1 MATKKKALE
10 MRRSTAAQ
18 FFMDEEQV
26 EQKSTSDRVV
36 ELINFSALHQSIKDH
51 HKVNNLR
58 QVQELIVYKEPDLL
72 DNFLDE
78 MLAFQNDRSSEVR
91 KFVVGFI
98 EEACK
103 KDPDIFP
110 KVLVNLRMMFR
121 DEAVAVQ
128 KRVIQATTQLYKV
141 ALRWICQAKEVDD
154 LMETSWEYIRSLK
167 NEIVSLLDCD
177 NDGQVIVCY
186 FIRTHTIKFM
196 EMLVI
201 LQTYPDGD
209 SPKKT
214 GNDFALDDVP
224 LTLKLIK
231 PRKLEEE
238 AKRVFDALVVFHG
251 TPHISSINL
260 MTCMQAL
267 VLIAKHRSEFMSRV
281 IQALESL
288 HANLPPTLA
297 KSQVSSVRKHLKLQL
312 LILMKHPVAVDYHGQ
327 ISTLLTDLGAT
338 PQEISKSMP
347 KPDEI
352 KKRTRLIE
360 EGATAA
366 PGSASAP
373 PSVKRIKLEAE
384 EEEEEKEEEETSPI
398 SKSATNTAIDITAED
413 LVPRLTTVN
422 VTDIVLVS
430 MLSLPEAM
438 PAHFQASY
446 TPIAVAGTET
456 QIKHLAR
463 LISTQMTALGL
474 GKGVEEMIAK
484 AKIECLK
491 GREYHRNSLES
502 RPPPYGQSPP
512 SPTSKWQPYA
522 TEAPPRTP
530 SRSNSGRRRRCN
542 PRVLQPDHR
551 PSASL
556 SPSHPSGSQGTRPGA
571 QRGEPSVSP
580 HSRSHRDVATWTS
593 QDRVDPPGGI
603 SLLEA
608 LAAGQERARVGVA
621 LAHLYRPFQGRSV
634 SAQHH
639 GSGSAG
645 VGDPGGGLR
654 AVAAESCLKSCGRR
668 ESILAA
674 TGDGYLGGG
683 GGDARRGTGGN
694 HIDAVG
700 GSSDL
705 GGWHESI
712 KPPAKVGAPPRPV
725 HAIPPF
731 LAHRMGFTP
740 SAEEQ
745 TFIMERETGKVKKTS
760 AADGLHAL
768 SDTGRGRRRSS
779 PEPPESRG
787 MTTTQEQQQKEQEA
801 MQTEDAAQPKQTI
814 KTLLG
819 GTTADAK
826 KKDAKNTILVPTGFE
841 PKSRRLRQLNLSDI
855 TRPLSD
861 EEMTQMLVSTVR
873 RILDAG
879 QALNASISPG
889 FLQSGTG
896 NPLER
901 SSSNDSYVH
910 CLTNLL
916 VDILQKCESRDRD
929 TLFSRFFLEIPSI
942 TSEALIILKQY
953 CQNESTVANGLS
965 ILRSLVDYRPPGQI
979 DYLQKLL
986 ELTVSQNQ
994 EVRLQAAKHA
1004 KQLHERGN
1012 FRPIIEDF
1020 ALMYLRYL
1028 LELSPPQ
1035 HLFHGCPVW
1044 TEDNTK
1050 ICMQLYINL
1059 LPVNHKLIHD
1069 LAVVYV
1075 GAIAEIKR
1083 TILRGLEGPV
1093 KGMGMS
1099 SPELLLLVENCPKGA
1114 ETLVTRII
1122 HILTD
1127 KTPPSSELVARVRD
1141 LYHKRVSDVRFLIPV
1156 LNGLSKKE
1164 VIAALPKLIKLNPIV
1179 VKEVFNRLL
1188 GSHVESTA
1196 NFTSPVSPAELLVA
1210 LHNIDPSKCDVKTVI
1225 KATSLCFAE
1234 KHIYTQEVL
1243 AVVMQQLMEQSPLP
1257 TLLMRTVIQSLSLYP
1272 RLLGFVMNILQRL
1285 IIKQVWKQKKVWE
1298 GFIKCC
1304 QRTKP
1309 QSLQVLLQLPAEQL
1323 RNVFQV
1329 SPDLQQPLVQH
1340 VSGFTD
1346 HQRAHIPE
1354 SILEVLNLSRPR
1366 ADCDR
1371 DSSRESRDSREA
1383 RDSRDYGGSRSE
1395 RDSWRPSSNTK
1406 IRLSTSEDGSTASQ
1420 ELDV

>member
-1 MATKKKALE
+1 

-103 KDPDIFP
+103 QDPDIFP

-141 ALRWICQAKEVDD
+141 ALRWICQAKKVDD

-167 NEIVSLLDCD
+167 NDIVSLLDCD
-177 NDGQVIVCY
+177 NDG
-186 FIRTHTIKFM
+186 IRTHTIKFM

-224 LTLKLIK
+224 LMLKFIK

-312 LILMKHPVAVDYHGQ
+312 LILMKHPAAVDYHGQ

-352 KKRTRLIE
+352 KKRARLIE
-360 EGATAA
+360 EGTTAA
-366 PGSASAP
+366 PGGASAP

-384 EEEEEKEEEETSPI
+384 EEEEEKEEEDTSSI
-398 SKSATNTAIDITAED
+398 SKAATNTAIDITAED

-422 VTDIVLVS
+422 VTDVVLVS
-430 MLSLPEAM
+430 MLSLPEVM

-484 AKIECLK
+484 AK
-491 GREYHRNSLES
+491 
-502 RPPPYGQSPP
+502 
-512 SPTSKWQPYA
+512 
-522 TEAPPRTP
+522 
-530 SRSNSGRRRRCN
+530 
-542 PRVLQPDHR
+542 
-551 PSASL
+551 
-556 SPSHPSGSQGTRPGA
+556 
-571 QRGEPSVSP
+571 
-580 HSRSHRDVATWTS
+580 
-593 QDRVDPPGGI
+593 
-603 SLLEA
+603 
-608 LAAGQERARVGVA
+608 
-621 LAHLYRPFQGRSV
+621 
-634 SAQHH
+634 
-639 GSGSAG
+639 
-645 VGDPGGGLR
+645 
-654 AVAAESCLKSCGRR
+654 
-668 ESILAA
+668 
-674 TGDGYLGGG
+674 
-683 GGDARRGTGGN
+683 
-694 HIDAVG
+694 
-700 GSSDL
+700 
-705 GGWHESI
+705 
-712 KPPAKVGAPPRPV
+712 
-725 HAIPPF
+725 
-731 LAHRMGFTP
+731 
-740 SAEEQ
+740 
-745 TFIMERETGKVKKTS
+745 
-760 AADGLHAL
+760 
-768 SDTGRGRRRSS
+768 
-779 PEPPESRG
+779 
-787 MTTTQEQQQKEQEA
+787 EQQQQDEEA
-801 MQTEDAAQPKQTI
+801 MQTDEAAQPKQTI
-814 KTLLG
+814 QTLLG

-826 KKDAKNTILVPTGFE
+826 KKEAKSTVLVPTGFE

-855 TRPLSD
+855 TRPLTD

-879 QALNASISPG
+879 RESRAHNTSISPVQVKILAGLATQFGGEISAMLKGYILEDLRSHVDIALAWLYEEYAQLQG

-896 NPLER
+896 MEKST
-901 SSSNDSYVH
+901 SSDSYVH

-929 TLFSRFFLEIPSI
+929 ALFSRFFLEIPSI

-979 DYLQKLL
+979 EYLQKLL

-1028 LELSPPQ
+1028 LEPSPPQ
-1035 HLFHGCPVW
+1035 HLFHGCHVW

-1272 RLLGFVMNILQRL
+1272 RLLGFIMNILQRL
-1285 IIKQVWKQKKVWE
+1285 ITKQVWKQKKVWE

-1340 VSGFTD
+1340 VSAFTD

-1354 SILEVLNLSRPR
+1354 SILEVLNLGRPK
-1366 ADCDR
+1366 ADSDR

-1383 RDSRDYGGSRSE
+1383 RDSRDYSGSRSE

-1406 IRLSTSEDGSTASQ
+1406 IRLSTSEDSSGAPQ
-1420 ELDV
+1420 ELDA

>member
-177 NDGQVIVCY
+177 NDG
-186 FIRTHTIKFM
+186 IRTHTIKFM

-484 AKIECLK
+484 AK
-491 GREYHRNSLES
+491 
-502 RPPPYGQSPP
+502 
-512 SPTSKWQPYA
+512 
-522 TEAPPRTP
+522 
-530 SRSNSGRRRRCN
+530 
-542 PRVLQPDHR
+542 
-551 PSASL
+551 
-556 SPSHPSGSQGTRPGA
+556 
-571 QRGEPSVSP
+571 
-580 HSRSHRDVATWTS
+580 
-593 QDRVDPPGGI
+593 
-603 SLLEA
+603 
-608 LAAGQERARVGVA
+608 
-621 LAHLYRPFQGRSV
+621 
-634 SAQHH
+634 
-639 GSGSAG
+639 
-645 VGDPGGGLR
+645 
-654 AVAAESCLKSCGRR
+654 
-668 ESILAA
+668 
-674 TGDGYLGGG
+674 
-683 GGDARRGTGGN
+683 
-694 HIDAVG
+694 
-700 GSSDL
+700 
-705 GGWHESI
+705 
-712 KPPAKVGAPPRPV
+712 
-725 HAIPPF
+725 
-731 LAHRMGFTP
+731 
-740 SAEEQ
+740 
-745 TFIMERETGKVKKTS
+745 
-760 AADGLHAL
+760 
-768 SDTGRGRRRSS
+768 
-779 PEPPESRG
+779 
-787 MTTTQEQQQKEQEA
+787 EQQQKEQEA

-879 QALNASISPG
+879 RESKALNASISPVQVKILAGLATQFGGEISAMLKDYILEDLRSHVDIALAWLYEEYAQLQG

-1366 ADCDR
+1366 ADCDKSKSADKDIALKMKR

>member
-1 MATKKKALE
+1 

-36 ELINFSALHQSIKDH
+36 ELINFSSLHHSIKDH

-103 KDPDIFP
+103 QDPDIFP

-141 ALRWICQAKEVDD
+141 ALRWICQAKKVDD

-167 NEIVSLLDCD
+167 NDIVSLLDCD
-177 NDGQVIVCY
+177 NDG
-186 FIRTHTIKFM
+186 IRTHTIKFM

-224 LTLKLIK
+224 LMLKFIK

-238 AKRVFDALVVFHG
+238 AKQVFDALVVFHG

-312 LILMKHPVAVDYHGQ
+312 LILMKHPAAVDYHGQ

-352 KKRTRLIE
+352 KKRARLIE
-360 EGATAA
+360 EGTTAA
-366 PGSASAP
+366 PGGASAP

-384 EEEEEKEEEETSPI
+384 EEEEEKEEEDTSPI
-398 SKSATNTAIDITAED
+398 SKAATNTAIDITAED

-422 VTDIVLVS
+422 VTDVVLVS
-430 MLSLPEAM
+430 MLSLPEVM

-484 AKIECLK
+484 AK
-491 GREYHRNSLES
+491 
-502 RPPPYGQSPP
+502 
-512 SPTSKWQPYA
+512 
-522 TEAPPRTP
+522 
-530 SRSNSGRRRRCN
+530 
-542 PRVLQPDHR
+542 
-551 PSASL
+551 
-556 SPSHPSGSQGTRPGA
+556 
-571 QRGEPSVSP
+571 
-580 HSRSHRDVATWTS
+580 
-593 QDRVDPPGGI
+593 
-603 SLLEA
+603 
-608 LAAGQERARVGVA
+608 
-621 LAHLYRPFQGRSV
+621 
-634 SAQHH
+634 
-639 GSGSAG
+639 
-645 VGDPGGGLR
+645 
-654 AVAAESCLKSCGRR
+654 
-668 ESILAA
+668 
-674 TGDGYLGGG
+674 
-683 GGDARRGTGGN
+683 
-694 HIDAVG
+694 
-700 GSSDL
+700 
-705 GGWHESI
+705 
-712 KPPAKVGAPPRPV
+712 
-725 HAIPPF
+725 
-731 LAHRMGFTP
+731 
-740 SAEEQ
+740 
-745 TFIMERETGKVKKTS
+745 
-760 AADGLHAL
+760 
-768 SDTGRGRRRSS
+768 
-779 PEPPESRG
+779 
-787 MTTTQEQQQKEQEA
+787 EQQQQDEEA
-801 MQTEDAAQPKQTI
+801 MQTDEAAMPKQTI
-814 KTLLG
+814 QTLLG

-826 KKDAKNTILVPTGFE
+826 KKEAKNTILVPTGFE

-879 QALNASISPG
+879 RESRAHNTSISPVQVKILAGLATQFGGEISAMLKGYILEDLRSHVDIALAWLYEEYAQLQG

-896 NPLER
+896 MEKST
-901 SSSNDSYVH
+901 SSDSYVH

-929 TLFSRFFLEIPSI
+929 ALFSRFFLEIPSI

-979 DYLQKLL
+979 EYLQKLL

-1028 LELSPPQ
+1028 LEPSPPQ
-1035 HLFHGCPVW
+1035 HLFHGCHVW

-1272 RLLGFVMNILQRL
+1272 RLLGFIMNILQRL
-1285 IIKQVWKQKKVWE
+1285 ITKQVWKQKKVWE

-1340 VSGFTD
+1340 VSAFTD

-1354 SILEVLNLSRPR
+1354 SILEVLNLGRPK
-1366 ADCDR
+1366 ADSDR
-1371 DSSRESRDSREA
+1371 DSTRESRDSREA
-1383 RDSRDYGGSRSE
+1383 RDSRDYSGSRSE

-1406 IRLSTSEDGSTASQ
+1406 IRLSTSEDSSGAPQ
-1420 ELDV
+1420 ELDA

>member
-1 MATKKKALE
+1 MATKKKTLE

-26 EQKSTSDRVV
+26 EQKSTTDRIV
-36 ELINFSALHQSIKDH
+36 ELINQAALIQTMKDNQ
-51 HKVNNLR
+51 KVNNLR
-58 QVQELIVYKEPDLL
+58 QVQELIVFKEPDLL

-78 MLAFQNDRSSEVR
+78 MLAFQNDRSMEVR

-103 KDPDIFP
+103 KDPDVFP
-110 KVLVNLRMMFR
+110 KVLANLRMMFR
-121 DEAVAVQ
+121 DDSVAVQ

-141 ALRWICQAKEVDD
+141 ALRWVCQAKKVDD
-154 LMETSWEYIRSLK
+154 LMETSWEYICSLK
-167 NEIVSLLDCD
+167 NDIVALLDCD
-177 NDGQVIVCY
+177 NDG
-186 FIRTHTIKFM
+186 IRTHTIKFM

-209 SPKKT
+209 SPKKSA
-214 GNDFALDDVP
+214 GDFALDDVP
-224 LTLKLIK
+224 LLHKVIK

-238 AKRVFDALVVFHG
+238 AKQVFDALVVFHG

-260 MTCMQAL
+260 MTCMQTL
-267 VLIAKHRSEFMSRV
+267 VFIAKHRSEFMSKV

-312 LILMKHPVAVDYHGQ
+312 LTLMKHPAAADFHGQ

-347 KPDEI
+347 KPDEM
-352 KKRTRLIE
+352 KKRARLIE
-360 EGATAA
+360 EHAVGSPGGAT
-366 PGSASAP
+366 GGGP

-384 EEEEEKEEEETSPI
+384 EEEEEKEEEEEAI
-398 SKSATNTAIDITAED
+398 SKAATNTAIDITAED
-413 LVPRLTTVN
+413 LVPRLTTIN

-463 LISTQMTALGL
+463 LISTQMTAAGL
-474 GKGVEEMIAK
+474 GKGVEEMMAK
-484 AKIECLK
+484 AK
-491 GREYHRNSLES
+491 
-502 RPPPYGQSPP
+502 
-512 SPTSKWQPYA
+512 
-522 TEAPPRTP
+522 
-530 SRSNSGRRRRCN
+530 
-542 PRVLQPDHR
+542 
-551 PSASL
+551 
-556 SPSHPSGSQGTRPGA
+556 
-571 QRGEPSVSP
+571 
-580 HSRSHRDVATWTS
+580 
-593 QDRVDPPGGI
+593 
-603 SLLEA
+603 
-608 LAAGQERARVGVA
+608 
-621 LAHLYRPFQGRSV
+621 
-634 SAQHH
+634 
-639 GSGSAG
+639 
-645 VGDPGGGLR
+645 
-654 AVAAESCLKSCGRR
+654 
-668 ESILAA
+668 
-674 TGDGYLGGG
+674 
-683 GGDARRGTGGN
+683 
-694 HIDAVG
+694 
-700 GSSDL
+700 
-705 GGWHESI
+705 
-712 KPPAKVGAPPRPV
+712 
-725 HAIPPF
+725 
-731 LAHRMGFTP
+731 
-740 SAEEQ
+740 
-745 TFIMERETGKVKKTS
+745 
-760 AADGLHAL
+760 
-768 SDTGRGRRRSS
+768 
-779 PEPPESRG
+779 
-787 MTTTQEQQQKEQEA
+787 EQQLQEEES
-801 MQTEDAAQPKQTI
+801 MQIEEEAQPKQTI
-814 KTLLG
+814 QTLLG
-819 GTTADAK
+819 GTTAEAK
-826 KKDAKNTILVPTGFE
+826 KKDAKSTVLFPTGFE
-841 PKSRRLRQLNLSDI
+841 GKSRRVRQLNLADL
-855 TRPLSD
+855 TRPLS
-861 EEMTQMLVSTVR
+861 EEDTTQMLVSTVR
-873 RILDAG
+873 RILTAG
-879 QALNASISPG
+879 RESKSLSSSISPVQVKILAGLATQFGGEISSMLKDYILEDLRAHADVALAWLYEEYAQLQG
-889 FLQSGTG
+889 FLQGGGGQGDKST
-896 NPLER
+896 
-901 SSSNDSYVH
+901 SSDSYVL
-910 CLTNLL
+910 CLNGLL
-916 VDILQKCESRDRD
+916 MDILHKCEPRDRD
-929 TLFSRFFLEIPSI
+929 ALFNRFFLEIPSI
-942 TSEALIILKQY
+942 TSDALIILKQY
-953 CQNESTVANGLS
+953 CQNEATVGNGLS
-965 ILRSLVDYRPPGQI
+965 ILRSLVDYRPPGQLE
-979 DYLQKLL
+979 YLQKLL
-986 ELTVSQNQ
+986 ELTVAQNQ
-994 EVRLQAAKHA
+994 EVRLQSARHA

-1028 LELSPPQ
+1028 LEPSPPQ
-1035 HLFHGCPVW
+1035 HLFHNCPVW
-1044 TEDNTK
+1044 TEDYTK

-1127 KTPPSSELVARVRD
+1127 KTPPSAELVARVRD

-1234 KHIYTQEVL
+1234 RHVYTQEVL

-1298 GFIKCC
+1298 GFVKCC
-1304 QRTKP
+1304 QRTRP

-1323 RNVFQV
+1323 HNVFQLC
-1329 SPDLQQPLVQH
+1329 PELQQPLVQH
-1340 VSGFTD
+1340 VAAFTD

-1354 SILEVLNLSRPR
+1354 ATLELLNLGRPKPD
-1366 ADCDR
+1366 ADKSKSAEKDGIPLKIKR
-1371 DSSRESRDSREA
+1371 DSSRDSRDSRE
-1383 RDSRDYGGSRSE
+1383 SREYGGSRSE
-1395 RDSWRPSSNTK
+1395 RDAWRPSSSK
-1406 IRLSTSEDGSTASQ
+1406 IKLVAAEERSTSQ
-1420 ELDV
+1420 ERDS

>member
-1 MATKKKALE
+1 MATKKKPLE

-26 EQKSTSDRVV
+26 EQKSTTDRVV
-36 ELINFSALHQSIKDH
+36 ELINHSALHQSIKDH
-51 HKVNNLR
+51 QKVNNLR
-58 QVQELIVYKEPDLL
+58 QVQELIVFKEPDLL

-103 KDPDIFP
+103 RDPDIFP
-110 KVLVNLRMMFR
+110 KVLANLRMMFR

-141 ALRWICQAKEVDD
+141 ALRWICQAKKVDD

-167 NEIVSLLDCD
+167 NDIVALLDCE
-177 NDGQVIVCY
+177 NDG
-186 FIRTHTIKFM
+186 IRTHTIKFM

-214 GNDFALDDVP
+214 ANDFALDDVP
-224 LTLKLIK
+224 LTLKFIK

-238 AKRVFDALVVFHG
+238 AKHVFDALVVFHG

-312 LILMKHPVAVDYHGQ
+312 LILMKHPAAVDYHTQ

-347 KPDEI
+347 KPEEI
-352 KKRTRLIE
+352 KKRARLIE
-360 EGATAA
+360 EGTVAA
-366 PGSASAP
+366 AGNSVAP

-384 EEEEEKEEEETSPI
+384 EEEEEKEEEDSTLPI
-398 SKSATNTAIDITAED
+398 SKAATNTAIDITAED

-446 TPIAVAGTET
+446 TPIAVAGTGT

-463 LISTQMTALGL
+463 LISTQMTAAGL
-474 GKGVEEMIAK
+474 GKGVEEMMVK
-484 AKIECLK
+484 AK
-491 GREYHRNSLES
+491 
-502 RPPPYGQSPP
+502 
-512 SPTSKWQPYA
+512 
-522 TEAPPRTP
+522 
-530 SRSNSGRRRRCN
+530 
-542 PRVLQPDHR
+542 
-551 PSASL
+551 
-556 SPSHPSGSQGTRPGA
+556 
-571 QRGEPSVSP
+571 
-580 HSRSHRDVATWTS
+580 
-593 QDRVDPPGGI
+593 
-603 SLLEA
+603 
-608 LAAGQERARVGVA
+608 
-621 LAHLYRPFQGRSV
+621 
-634 SAQHH
+634 
-639 GSGSAG
+639 
-645 VGDPGGGLR
+645 
-654 AVAAESCLKSCGRR
+654 
-668 ESILAA
+668 
-674 TGDGYLGGG
+674 
-683 GGDARRGTGGN
+683 
-694 HIDAVG
+694 
-700 GSSDL
+700 
-705 GGWHESI
+705 
-712 KPPAKVGAPPRPV
+712 
-725 HAIPPF
+725 
-731 LAHRMGFTP
+731 
-740 SAEEQ
+740 
-745 TFIMERETGKVKKTS
+745 
-760 AADGLHAL
+760 
-768 SDTGRGRRRSS
+768 
-779 PEPPESRG
+779 
-787 MTTTQEQQQKEQEA
+787 EQQQQDEQT
-801 MQTEDAAQPKQTI
+801 MQIEEAAQPKQTI
-814 KTLLG
+814 QTLLG

-826 KKDAKNTILVPTGFE
+826 KKEAKNTVLFPTGFE
-841 PKSRRLRQLNLSDI
+841 TKSRRPRQMNLLDI
-855 TRPLSD
+855 TRPLA
-861 EEMTQMLVSTVR
+861 EEETTQMLVSTVR
-873 RILDAG
+873 RILLVGRESKAH
-879 QALNASISPG
+879 NTSISPVQVKILAGLATQFGGEISAMLKEYILEDLRSHVDIALAWLYEEYAQLQG
-889 FLQSGTG
+889 FLQGGAVGPIEKSA
-896 NPLER
+896 
-901 SSSNDSYVH
+901 SSDSYVH
-910 CLTNLL
+910 CLNGLL
-916 VDILQKCESRDRD
+916 MDILHKCEPRDRD
-929 TLFSRFFLEIPSI
+929 GLFSRFFLEIPSI
-942 TSEALIILKQY
+942 TSDALIILKQY
-953 CQNESTVANGLS
+953 CQNELTVTNGLS
-965 ILRSLVDYRPPGQI
+965 ILRSLVDYRPPGQLE
-979 DYLQKLL
+979 YLQKLL
-986 ELTVSQNQ
+986 ELTVSPIQ
-994 EVRLQAAKHA
+994 EVRLQSAKHA

-1028 LELSPPQ
+1028 LEPAPPQ
-1035 HLFHGCPVW
+1035 HLFHNSPVW
-1044 TEDNTK
+1044 MEDQTK

-1188 GSHVESTA
+1188 GSHVESAA

-1234 KHIYTQEVL
+1234 KHVYTQEVL

-1272 RLLGFVMNILQRL
+1272 KLMGFVMNILQRL

-1323 RNVFQV
+1323 HNVFQV

-1340 VSGFTD
+1340 VSAFTD

-1354 SILEVLNLSRPR
+1354 SILEVLNLSRPK
-1366 ADCDR
+1366 ADDKSKSSEKDIALKMKR
-1371 DSSRESRDSREA
+1371 DSSRESRDSR
-1383 RDSRDYGGSRSE
+1383 DSSRDYSSGRSE
-1395 RDSWRPSSNTK
+1395 RDGWRSSSSSNTK
-1406 IRLSTSEDGSTASQ
+1406 IRLSTTEDSMGSQGHDA
-1420 ELDV
+1420 

>member
-177 NDGQVIVCY
+177 NDG
-186 FIRTHTIKFM
+186 IRTHTIKFM

-352 KKRTRLIE
+352 KKRARLIE

-484 AKIECLK
+484 AK
-491 GREYHRNSLES
+491 
-502 RPPPYGQSPP
+502 
-512 SPTSKWQPYA
+512 
-522 TEAPPRTP
+522 
-530 SRSNSGRRRRCN
+530 
-542 PRVLQPDHR
+542 
-551 PSASL
+551 
-556 SPSHPSGSQGTRPGA
+556 
-571 QRGEPSVSP
+571 
-580 HSRSHRDVATWTS
+580 
-593 QDRVDPPGGI
+593 
-603 SLLEA
+603 
-608 LAAGQERARVGVA
+608 
-621 LAHLYRPFQGRSV
+621 
-634 SAQHH
+634 
-639 GSGSAG
+639 
-645 VGDPGGGLR
+645 
-654 AVAAESCLKSCGRR
+654 
-668 ESILAA
+668 
-674 TGDGYLGGG
+674 
-683 GGDARRGTGGN
+683 
-694 HIDAVG
+694 
-700 GSSDL
+700 
-705 GGWHESI
+705 
-712 KPPAKVGAPPRPV
+712 
-725 HAIPPF
+725 
-731 LAHRMGFTP
+731 
-740 SAEEQ
+740 
-745 TFIMERETGKVKKTS
+745 
-760 AADGLHAL
+760 
-768 SDTGRGRRRSS
+768 
-779 PEPPESRG
+779 
-787 MTTTQEQQQKEQEA
+787 EQQQKEQEA

-879 QALNASISPG
+879 RESKALNASISPVQVKILAGLATQFGGEISAMLKDYILEDLRSHVDIALAWLYEEYAQLQG

-1366 ADCDR
+1366 ADCDKSKSADKDIALKMKR

>member
-1 MATKKKALE
+1 M
-10 MRRSTAAQ
+10 
-18 FFMDEEQV
+18 
-26 EQKSTSDRVV
+26 
-36 ELINFSALHQSIKDH
+36 H
-51 HKVNNLR
+51 
-58 QVQELIVYKEPDLL
+58 
-72 DNFLDE
+72 
-78 MLAFQNDRSSEVR
+78 
-91 KFVVGFI
+91 FI
-98 EEACK
+98 
-103 KDPDIFP
+103 
-110 KVLVNLRMMFR
+110 
-121 DEAVAVQ
+121 
-128 KRVIQATTQLYKV
+128 LY
-141 ALRWICQAKEVDD
+141 
-154 LMETSWEYIRSLK
+154 
-167 NEIVSLLDCD
+167 
-177 NDGQVIVCY
+177 
-186 FIRTHTIKFM
+186 F
-196 EMLVI
+196 
-201 LQTYPDGD
+201 
-209 SPKKT
+209 
-214 GNDFALDDVP
+214 
-224 LTLKLIK
+224 
-231 PRKLEEE
+231 
-238 AKRVFDALVVFHG
+238 
-251 TPHISSINL
+251 SINL

-312 LILMKHPVAVDYHGQ
+312 LILMKHPAAVDYHGQ

-352 KKRTRLIE
+352 KKRARLIE
-360 EGATAA
+360 EGVTAA

-373 PSVKRIKLEAE
+373 PSVKRIKLE
-384 EEEEEKEEEETSPI
+384 
-398 SKSATNTAIDITAED
+398 SATNTAIDITAED

-422 VTDIVLVS
+422 VTDVVLVS
-430 MLSLPEAM
+430 MLSLPEVM

-484 AKIECLK
+484 AKVRILAKLCLPAK
-491 GREYHRNSLES
+491 KRNTEQRIPFSDKRSSSAKANYSDSS
-502 RPPPYGQSPP
+502 R
-512 SPTSKWQPYA
+512 W
-522 TEAPPRTP
+522 
-530 SRSNSGRRRRCN
+530 NHSGR
-542 PRVLQPDHR
+542 QKK
-551 PSASL
+551 
-556 SPSHPSGSQGTRPGA
+556 
-571 QRGEPSVSP
+571 
-580 HSRSHRDVATWTS
+580 
-593 QDRVDPPGGI
+593 
-603 SLLEA
+603 EA
-608 LAAGQERARVGVA
+608 
-621 LAHLYRPFQGRSV
+621 
-634 SAQHH
+634 
-639 GSGSAG
+639 
-645 VGDPGGGLR
+645 
-654 AVAAESCLKSCGRR
+654 KS
-668 ESILAA
+668 
-674 TGDGYLGGG
+674 
-683 GGDARRGTGGN
+683 
-694 HIDAVG
+694 
-700 GSSDL
+700 
-705 GGWHESI
+705 
-712 KPPAKVGAPPRPV
+712 
-725 HAIPPF
+725 
-731 LAHRMGFTP
+731 
-740 SAEEQ
+740 
-745 TFIMERETGKVKKTS
+745 
-760 AADGLHAL
+760 
-768 SDTGRGRRRSS
+768 
-779 PEPPESRG
+779 
-787 MTTTQEQQQKEQEA
+787 
-801 MQTEDAAQPKQTI
+801 
-814 KTLLG
+814 
-819 GTTADAK
+819 
-826 KKDAKNTILVPTGFE
+826 TILVPTGFE

-861 EEMTQMLVSTVR
+861 EEMTQMLVCTVR

-879 QALNASISPG
+879 RESRALNTSISPVQVKILAGLATQFGGEISAMLKGYILEDLRSHVDIALAWLYEEYAQLQG
-889 FLQSGTG
+889 FLQGGAG
-896 NPLER
+896 NPMEKST
-901 SSSNDSYVH
+901 SSDSYVH

-929 TLFSRFFLEIPSI
+929 ALFSRFFLEIPSI

-979 DYLQKLL
+979 
-986 ELTVSQNQ
+986 E
-994 EVRLQAAKHA
+994 
-1004 KQLHERGN
+1004 
-1012 FRPIIEDF
+1012 PIIEDF

-1028 LELSPPQ
+1028 LEPSPPQ
-1035 HLFHGCPVW
+1035 HLFHGCHVW

-1069 LAVVYV
+1069 LADPSK
-1075 GAIAEIKR
+1075 AWAC
-1083 TILRGLEGPV
+1083 PP
-1093 KGMGMS
+1093 
-1099 SPELLLLVENCPKGA
+1099 PELLLLVENCPKGA

-1156 LNGLSKKE
+1156 LNGLSKHC
-1164 VIAALPKLIKLNPIV
+1164 PKLIKLNPIV

-1272 RLLGFVMNILQRL
+1272 RLLGFIMNILQRL

-1340 VSGFTD
+1340 VSAFTD

-1354 SILEVLNLSRPR
+1354 SILEVLNLSRPK
-1366 ADCDR
+1366 ADSDIALKMKR

-1383 RDSRDYGGSRSE
+1383 RDSRDYSGSRSE

-1406 IRLSTSEDGSTASQ
+1406 IRLSTSEDGSAASQ
-1420 ELDV
+1420 ELDA

>member
-36 ELINFSALHQSIKDH
+36 ELINFSSLHHSIKDH

-103 KDPDIFP
+103 QDPDIFP

-141 ALRWICQAKEVDD
+141 ALRWICQAKKVDD

-167 NEIVSLLDCD
+167 NDIVSLLDCD
-177 NDGQVIVCY
+177 NDG
-186 FIRTHTIKFM
+186 IRTHTIKFM

-224 LTLKLIK
+224 LMLKFIK

-238 AKRVFDALVVFHG
+238 AKQVFDALVVFHG

-312 LILMKHPVAVDYHGQ
+312 LILMKHPAAVDYHGQ

-352 KKRTRLIE
+352 KKRARLIE
-360 EGATAA
+360 EGTTAA
-366 PGSASAP
+366 PGGASAP

-384 EEEEEKEEEETSPI
+384 EEEEEKEEEDTSPI
-398 SKSATNTAIDITAED
+398 SKAATNTAIDITAED

-422 VTDIVLVS
+422 VTDVVLVS
-430 MLSLPEAM
+430 MLSLPEVM

-484 AKIECLK
+484 AK
-491 GREYHRNSLES
+491 
-502 RPPPYGQSPP
+502 
-512 SPTSKWQPYA
+512 
-522 TEAPPRTP
+522 
-530 SRSNSGRRRRCN
+530 
-542 PRVLQPDHR
+542 
-551 PSASL
+551 
-556 SPSHPSGSQGTRPGA
+556 
-571 QRGEPSVSP
+571 
-580 HSRSHRDVATWTS
+580 
-593 QDRVDPPGGI
+593 
-603 SLLEA
+603 
-608 LAAGQERARVGVA
+608 
-621 LAHLYRPFQGRSV
+621 
-634 SAQHH
+634 
-639 GSGSAG
+639 
-645 VGDPGGGLR
+645 
-654 AVAAESCLKSCGRR
+654 
-668 ESILAA
+668 
-674 TGDGYLGGG
+674 
-683 GGDARRGTGGN
+683 
-694 HIDAVG
+694 
-700 GSSDL
+700 
-705 GGWHESI
+705 
-712 KPPAKVGAPPRPV
+712 
-725 HAIPPF
+725 
-731 LAHRMGFTP
+731 
-740 SAEEQ
+740 
-745 TFIMERETGKVKKTS
+745 
-760 AADGLHAL
+760 
-768 SDTGRGRRRSS
+768 
-779 PEPPESRG
+779 
-787 MTTTQEQQQKEQEA
+787 EQQQQDEEA
-801 MQTEDAAQPKQTI
+801 MQTDEAAMPKQTI
-814 KTLLG
+814 QTLLG

-826 KKDAKNTILVPTGFE
+826 KKEAKNTILVPTGFE

-879 QALNASISPG
+879 RESRAHNTSISPVQVKILAGLATQFGGEISAMLKGYILEDLRSHVDIALAWLYEEYAQLQG

-896 NPLER
+896 MEKST
-901 SSSNDSYVH
+901 SSDSYVH

-929 TLFSRFFLEIPSI
+929 ALFSRFFLEIPSI

-979 DYLQKLL
+979 EYLQKLL

-1028 LELSPPQ
+1028 LEPSPPQ
-1035 HLFHGCPVW
+1035 HLFHGCHVW

-1272 RLLGFVMNILQRL
+1272 RLLGFIMNILQRL
-1285 IIKQVWKQKKVWE
+1285 ITKQVWKQKKVWE

-1340 VSGFTD
+1340 VSAFTD

-1354 SILEVLNLSRPR
+1354 SILEVLNLGRPK
-1366 ADCDR
+1366 ADSDK

-1383 RDSRDYGGSRSE
+1383 RDSRDYSGSRSE

-1406 IRLSTSEDGSTASQ
+1406 IRLSTSEDSSGALQ
-1420 ELDV
+1420 ELDA

>member
-36 ELINFSALHQSIKDH
+36 ELINFSSLHHSIKDH

-103 KDPDIFP
+103 QDPDIFP

-141 ALRWICQAKEVDD
+141 ALRWICQAKKVDD

-167 NEIVSLLDCD
+167 NDIVSLLDCD
-177 NDGQVIVCY
+177 NDG
-186 FIRTHTIKFM
+186 IRTHTIKFM

-224 LTLKLIK
+224 LMLKFIK

-238 AKRVFDALVVFHG
+238 AKQVFDALVVFHG

-312 LILMKHPVAVDYHGQ
+312 LILMKHPAAVDYHGQ

-352 KKRTRLIE
+352 KKRARLIE
-360 EGATAA
+360 EGTTAA
-366 PGSASAP
+366 PGGASAP

-384 EEEEEKEEEETSPI
+384 EEEEEKEEEDTSPI
-398 SKSATNTAIDITAED
+398 SKAATNTAIDITAED

-422 VTDIVLVS
+422 VTDVVLVS
-430 MLSLPEAM
+430 MLSLPEVM

-484 AKIECLK
+484 AK
-491 GREYHRNSLES
+491 
-502 RPPPYGQSPP
+502 
-512 SPTSKWQPYA
+512 
-522 TEAPPRTP
+522 
-530 SRSNSGRRRRCN
+530 
-542 PRVLQPDHR
+542 
-551 PSASL
+551 
-556 SPSHPSGSQGTRPGA
+556 
-571 QRGEPSVSP
+571 
-580 HSRSHRDVATWTS
+580 
-593 QDRVDPPGGI
+593 
-603 SLLEA
+603 
-608 LAAGQERARVGVA
+608 
-621 LAHLYRPFQGRSV
+621 
-634 SAQHH
+634 
-639 GSGSAG
+639 
-645 VGDPGGGLR
+645 
-654 AVAAESCLKSCGRR
+654 
-668 ESILAA
+668 
-674 TGDGYLGGG
+674 
-683 GGDARRGTGGN
+683 
-694 HIDAVG
+694 
-700 GSSDL
+700 
-705 GGWHESI
+705 
-712 KPPAKVGAPPRPV
+712 
-725 HAIPPF
+725 
-731 LAHRMGFTP
+731 
-740 SAEEQ
+740 
-745 TFIMERETGKVKKTS
+745 
-760 AADGLHAL
+760 
-768 SDTGRGRRRSS
+768 
-779 PEPPESRG
+779 
-787 MTTTQEQQQKEQEA
+787 EQQQQDEEA
-801 MQTEDAAQPKQTI
+801 MQTDEAAMPKQTI
-814 KTLLG
+814 QTLLG

-826 KKDAKNTILVPTGFE
+826 KKEAKNTILVPTGFE

-879 QALNASISPG
+879 RESRAHNTSISPVQVKILAGLATQFGGEISAMLKGYILEDLRSHVDIALAWLYEEYAQLQG

-896 NPLER
+896 MEKST
-901 SSSNDSYVH
+901 SSDSYVH

-929 TLFSRFFLEIPSI
+929 ALFSRFFLEIPSI

-979 DYLQKLL
+979 EYLQKLL

-1028 LELSPPQ
+1028 LEPSPPQ
-1035 HLFHGCPVW
+1035 HLFHGCHVW

-1272 RLLGFVMNILQRL
+1272 RLLGFIMNILQRL
-1285 IIKQVWKQKKVWE
+1285 ITKQVWKQKKVWE

-1340 VSGFTD
+1340 VSAFTD

-1354 SILEVLNLSRPR
+1354 SILEVLNLGRPK
-1366 ADCDR
+1366 ADSDIALKMKK

-1383 RDSRDYGGSRSE
+1383 RDSRDYSGSRSE

-1406 IRLSTSEDGSTASQ
+1406 IRLSTSEDSSGALQ
-1420 ELDV
+1420 ELDA

>member
-1 MATKKKALE
+1 
-10 MRRSTAAQ
+10 
-18 FFMDEEQV
+18 
-26 EQKSTSDRVV
+26 
-36 ELINFSALHQSIKDH
+36 
-51 HKVNNLR
+51 
-58 QVQELIVYKEPDLL
+58 
-72 DNFLDE
+72 
-78 MLAFQNDRSSEVR
+78 
-91 KFVVGFI
+91 
-98 EEACK
+98 
-103 KDPDIFP
+103 
-110 KVLVNLRMMFR
+110 
-121 DEAVAVQ
+121 
-128 KRVIQATTQLYKV
+128 
-141 ALRWICQAKEVDD
+141 
-154 LMETSWEYIRSLK
+154 
-167 NEIVSLLDCD
+167 
-177 NDGQVIVCY
+177 
-186 FIRTHTIKFM
+186 
-196 EMLVI
+196 
-201 LQTYPDGD
+201 
-209 SPKKT
+209 
-214 GNDFALDDVP
+214 
-224 LTLKLIK
+224 
-231 PRKLEEE
+231 
-238 AKRVFDALVVFHG
+238 
-251 TPHISSINL
+251 
-260 MTCMQAL
+260 
-267 VLIAKHRSEFMSRV
+267 
-281 IQALESL
+281 
-288 HANLPPTLA
+288 
-297 KSQVSSVRKHLKLQL
+297 
-312 LILMKHPVAVDYHGQ
+312 
-327 ISTLLTDLGAT
+327 
-338 PQEISKSMP
+338 
-347 KPDEI
+347 
-352 KKRTRLIE
+352 
-360 EGATAA
+360 
-366 PGSASAP
+366 
-373 PSVKRIKLEAE
+373 
-384 EEEEEKEEEETSPI
+384 
-398 SKSATNTAIDITAED
+398 
-413 LVPRLTTVN
+413 
-422 VTDIVLVS
+422 
-430 MLSLPEAM
+430 
-438 PAHFQASY
+438 
-446 TPIAVAGTET
+446 
-456 QIKHLAR
+456 
-463 LISTQMTALGL
+463 
-474 GKGVEEMIAK
+474 
-484 AKIECLK
+484 
-491 GREYHRNSLES
+491 
-502 RPPPYGQSPP
+502 
-512 SPTSKWQPYA
+512 
-522 TEAPPRTP
+522 
-530 SRSNSGRRRRCN
+530 
-542 PRVLQPDHR
+542 
-551 PSASL
+551 
-556 SPSHPSGSQGTRPGA
+556 
-571 QRGEPSVSP
+571 
-580 HSRSHRDVATWTS
+580 
-593 QDRVDPPGGI
+593 
-603 SLLEA
+603 
-608 LAAGQERARVGVA
+608 
-621 LAHLYRPFQGRSV
+621 
-634 SAQHH
+634 
-639 GSGSAG
+639 
-645 VGDPGGGLR
+645 
-654 AVAAESCLKSCGRR
+654 
-668 ESILAA
+668 
-674 TGDGYLGGG
+674 
-683 GGDARRGTGGN
+683 
-694 HIDAVG
+694 
-700 GSSDL
+700 
-705 GGWHESI
+705 
-712 KPPAKVGAPPRPV
+712 
-725 HAIPPF
+725 
-731 LAHRMGFTP
+731 
-740 SAEEQ
+740 
-745 TFIMERETGKVKKTS
+745 
-760 AADGLHAL
+760 
-768 SDTGRGRRRSS
+768 
-779 PEPPESRG
+779 
-787 MTTTQEQQQKEQEA
+787 
-801 MQTEDAAQPKQTI
+801 MQTDEAAQPKQTI
-814 KTLLG
+814 QTLLG

-826 KKDAKNTILVPTGFE
+826 KKEAKSTILVPTGFE

-861 EEMTQMLVSTVR
+861 EEMTQMLVCTVR

-879 QALNASISPG
+879 RESRALNTSISPVQVKILAGLATQFGGEISAMLKGYILEDLRSHVDIALAWLYEEYAQLQG
-889 FLQSGTG
+889 FLQGGAG
-896 NPLER
+896 NPMEKST
-901 SSSNDSYVH
+901 SSDSYVH

-929 TLFSRFFLEIPSI
+929 ALFSRFFLEIPSI

-979 DYLQKLL
+979 EYLQKLL

-1028 LELSPPQ
+1028 LEPSPPQ
-1035 HLFHGCPVW
+1035 HLFHGCHVW

-1272 RLLGFVMNILQRL
+1272 RLLGFIMNILQRL

-1340 VSGFTD
+1340 VSAFTD

-1354 SILEVLNLSRPR
+1354 SILEVLNLSRPK
-1366 ADCDR
+1366 ADSDR

-1383 RDSRDYGGSRSE
+1383 RDSRDYSGSRSE

-1406 IRLSTSEDGSTASQ
+1406 IRLSTSEDGSAASQ
-1420 ELDV
+1420 ELDA

>member
-10 MRRSTAAQ
+10 LRRSTAAQ
-18 FFMDEEQV
+18 FFMDEEQQV
-26 EQKSTSDRVV
+26 EQKSTTDRVV
-36 ELINFSALHQSIKDH
+36 ELINHSALHQSIKDH
-51 HKVNNLR
+51 QKVNNLR
-58 QVQELIVYKEPDLL
+58 QVLELIVFKEPDLL

-91 KFVVGFI
+91 KFIVGFI

-103 KDPDIFP
+103 RDPDIFP
-110 KVLVNLRMMFR
+110 KVLANLRMMFR

-167 NEIVSLLDCD
+167 NDIVALLDCD
-177 NDGQVIVCY
+177 NDG
-186 FIRTHTIKFM
+186 IRTHTIKFM

-209 SPKKT
+209 SPKKAA
-214 GNDFALDDVP
+214 NDFALDDVP
-224 LTLKLIK
+224 LTLKFIK

-238 AKRVFDALVVFHG
+238 AKQVFDALVVFHG

-312 LILMKHPVAVDYHGQ
+312 LILMKHPAAVDYHTQ

-338 PQEISKSMP
+338 PQEISRSMP
-347 KPDEI
+347 KPEEL
-352 KKRTRLIE
+352 KKRARLIE
-360 EGATAA
+360 EGTVAA
-366 PGSASAP
+366 AGNSVAP

-384 EEEEEKEEEETSPI
+384 EEEEEKEEEDTALPI
-398 SKSATNTAIDITAED
+398 SKAATNTAIDITAED

-430 MLSLPEAM
+430 MLSLPETM

-463 LISTQMTALGL
+463 LISTQMTAAGL
-474 GKGVEEMIAK
+474 GKGVEEMMVK
-484 AKIECLK
+484 AK
-491 GREYHRNSLES
+491 
-502 RPPPYGQSPP
+502 
-512 SPTSKWQPYA
+512 
-522 TEAPPRTP
+522 
-530 SRSNSGRRRRCN
+530 
-542 PRVLQPDHR
+542 
-551 PSASL
+551 
-556 SPSHPSGSQGTRPGA
+556 
-571 QRGEPSVSP
+571 
-580 HSRSHRDVATWTS
+580 
-593 QDRVDPPGGI
+593 
-603 SLLEA
+603 
-608 LAAGQERARVGVA
+608 
-621 LAHLYRPFQGRSV
+621 
-634 SAQHH
+634 
-639 GSGSAG
+639 
-645 VGDPGGGLR
+645 
-654 AVAAESCLKSCGRR
+654 
-668 ESILAA
+668 
-674 TGDGYLGGG
+674 
-683 GGDARRGTGGN
+683 
-694 HIDAVG
+694 
-700 GSSDL
+700 
-705 GGWHESI
+705 
-712 KPPAKVGAPPRPV
+712 
-725 HAIPPF
+725 
-731 LAHRMGFTP
+731 
-740 SAEEQ
+740 
-745 TFIMERETGKVKKTS
+745 
-760 AADGLHAL
+760 
-768 SDTGRGRRRSS
+768 
-779 PEPPESRG
+779 
-787 MTTTQEQQQKEQEA
+787 EQQQQDEES
-801 MQTEDAAQPKQTI
+801 MQIEEAAQPKQTI
-814 KTLLG
+814 QTLLG
-819 GTTADAK
+819 GTTTDIK
-826 KKDAKNTILVPTGFE
+826 KKEAKNTVLFPTGFE
-841 PKSRRLRQLNLSDI
+841 AKSRRPRQMNLLDI
-855 TRPLSD
+855 TRPLT
-861 EEMTQMLVSTVR
+861 EEETTQMLVFTVR
-873 RILDAG
+873 RILVVGRDSKAH
-879 QALNASISPG
+879 NTSISPVQVKILAGLATQFGGEISAMLKEYILEDLRAHVDIALAWLYEEYAQLQG
-889 FLQSGTG
+889 FLQGGAVGPMEKSA
-896 NPLER
+896 
-901 SSSNDSYVH
+901 SSDSYVH
-910 CLTNLL
+910 CLNGLL
-916 VDILQKCESRDRD
+916 MDILHKCEPRDRD
-929 TLFSRFFLEIPSI
+929 ALFSRFFLEIPSI
-942 TSEALIILKQY
+942 TSDALIILKQY
-953 CQNESTVANGLS
+953 CQNEVTVTNGLS
-965 ILRSLVDYRPPGQI
+965 ILRSLVDYRPPGQLE
-979 DYLQKLL
+979 YLQKLL
-986 ELTVSQNQ
+986 ELTVSPIQ
-994 EVRLQAAKHA
+994 EVRLQSAKHA

-1028 LELSPPQ
+1028 LEPAPPQ
-1035 HLFHGCPVW
+1035 HLFHSCPVW
-1044 TEDNTK
+1044 MEDQTK

-1188 GSHVESTA
+1188 GSHVESA
-1196 NFTSPVSPAELLVA
+1196 SNFTSPVSPAELLVA

-1234 KHIYTQEVL
+1234 KHVYTQEVL

-1272 RLLGFVMNILQRL
+1272 KLMGFVMNILQRL

-1340 VSGFTD
+1340 VSAFTD

-1354 SILEVLNLSRPR
+1354 SILEVLNLNRPK
-1366 ADCDR
+1366 ADDKSK
-1371 DSSRESRDSREA
+1371 SSE
-1383 RDSRDYGGSRSE
+1383 
-1395 RDSWRPSSNTK
+1395 K
-1406 IRLSTSEDGSTASQ
+1406 
-1420 ELDV
+1420 DVSIDKAQPINKRKMCILLVSLI

>member
-177 NDGQVIVCY
+177 NDG
-186 FIRTHTIKFM
+186 IRTHTIKFM

-352 KKRTRLIE
+352 KKRARLIE

-373 PSVKRIKLEAE
+373 PSVKRIKLE
-384 EEEEEKEEEETSPI
+384 
-398 SKSATNTAIDITAED
+398 SATNTAIDITAED

-484 AKIECLK
+484 AK
-491 GREYHRNSLES
+491 
-502 RPPPYGQSPP
+502 
-512 SPTSKWQPYA
+512 
-522 TEAPPRTP
+522 
-530 SRSNSGRRRRCN
+530 
-542 PRVLQPDHR
+542 
-551 PSASL
+551 
-556 SPSHPSGSQGTRPGA
+556 
-571 QRGEPSVSP
+571 
-580 HSRSHRDVATWTS
+580 
-593 QDRVDPPGGI
+593 
-603 SLLEA
+603 
-608 LAAGQERARVGVA
+608 
-621 LAHLYRPFQGRSV
+621 
-634 SAQHH
+634 
-639 GSGSAG
+639 
-645 VGDPGGGLR
+645 
-654 AVAAESCLKSCGRR
+654 
-668 ESILAA
+668 
-674 TGDGYLGGG
+674 
-683 GGDARRGTGGN
+683 
-694 HIDAVG
+694 
-700 GSSDL
+700 
-705 GGWHESI
+705 
-712 KPPAKVGAPPRPV
+712 
-725 HAIPPF
+725 
-731 LAHRMGFTP
+731 
-740 SAEEQ
+740 
-745 TFIMERETGKVKKTS
+745 
-760 AADGLHAL
+760 
-768 SDTGRGRRRSS
+768 
-779 PEPPESRG
+779 
-787 MTTTQEQQQKEQEA
+787 EQQQKEQEA

-861 EEMTQMLVSTVR
+861 EEMTQMLVST
-873 RILDAG
+873 
-879 QALNASISPG
+879 ALNASISPVQVKILAGLATQFGGEISAMLKDYILEDLRSHVDIALAWLYEEYAQLQG

-1234 KHIYTQEVL
+1234 KHIYTQE
-1243 AVVMQQLMEQSPLP
+1243 
-1257 TLLMRTVIQSLSLYP
+1257 SLSLYP

>member
-1 MATKKKALE
+1 

-36 ELINFSALHQSIKDH
+36 ELINFSSLHHSIKDH

-103 KDPDIFP
+103 QDPDIFP

-141 ALRWICQAKEVDD
+141 ALRWICQAKKVDD

-167 NEIVSLLDCD
+167 NDIVSLLDCD
-177 NDGQVIVCY
+177 NDG
-186 FIRTHTIKFM
+186 IRTHTIKFM

-224 LTLKLIK
+224 LMLKFIK

-238 AKRVFDALVVFHG
+238 AKQVFDALVVFHG

-312 LILMKHPVAVDYHGQ
+312 LILMKHPAAVDYHGQ

-352 KKRTRLIE
+352 KKRARLIE
-360 EGATAA
+360 EGTTAA
-366 PGSASAP
+366 PGGASAP

-384 EEEEEKEEEETSPI
+384 EEEEEKEEEDTSPI
-398 SKSATNTAIDITAED
+398 SKAATNTAIDITAED

-422 VTDIVLVS
+422 VTDVVLVS
-430 MLSLPEAM
+430 MLSLPEVM

-484 AKIECLK
+484 AK
-491 GREYHRNSLES
+491 
-502 RPPPYGQSPP
+502 
-512 SPTSKWQPYA
+512 
-522 TEAPPRTP
+522 
-530 SRSNSGRRRRCN
+530 
-542 PRVLQPDHR
+542 
-551 PSASL
+551 
-556 SPSHPSGSQGTRPGA
+556 
-571 QRGEPSVSP
+571 
-580 HSRSHRDVATWTS
+580 
-593 QDRVDPPGGI
+593 
-603 SLLEA
+603 
-608 LAAGQERARVGVA
+608 
-621 LAHLYRPFQGRSV
+621 
-634 SAQHH
+634 
-639 GSGSAG
+639 
-645 VGDPGGGLR
+645 
-654 AVAAESCLKSCGRR
+654 
-668 ESILAA
+668 
-674 TGDGYLGGG
+674 
-683 GGDARRGTGGN
+683 
-694 HIDAVG
+694 
-700 GSSDL
+700 
-705 GGWHESI
+705 
-712 KPPAKVGAPPRPV
+712 
-725 HAIPPF
+725 
-731 LAHRMGFTP
+731 
-740 SAEEQ
+740 
-745 TFIMERETGKVKKTS
+745 
-760 AADGLHAL
+760 
-768 SDTGRGRRRSS
+768 
-779 PEPPESRG
+779 
-787 MTTTQEQQQKEQEA
+787 EQQQQDEEA
-801 MQTEDAAQPKQTI
+801 MQTDEAAMPKQTI
-814 KTLLG
+814 QTLLG

-826 KKDAKNTILVPTGFE
+826 KKEAKSTILVPTGFE

-879 QALNASISPG
+879 RESRAHNTSISPVQVKILAGLATQFGGEISAMLKGYILEDLRSHVDIALAWLYEEYAQLQG
-889 FLQSGTG
+889 FLQGGTG
-896 NPLER
+896 MEKST
-901 SSSNDSYVH
+901 SSDSYVH

-929 TLFSRFFLEIPSI
+929 ALFSRFFLEIPSI

-979 DYLQKLL
+979 EYLQKLL

-1028 LELSPPQ
+1028 LEPSPPQ
-1035 HLFHGCPVW
+1035 HLFHGCHVW

-1272 RLLGFVMNILQRL
+1272 RLLGFIMNILQRL
-1285 IIKQVWKQKKVWE
+1285 ITKQVWKQKKVWE

-1340 VSGFTD
+1340 VSAFTD

-1354 SILEVLNLSRPR
+1354 SILEVLNLGRPK
-1366 ADCDR
+1366 ADSDR

-1383 RDSRDYGGSRSE
+1383 RDSRDYSGSRSE

-1406 IRLSTSEDGSTASQ
+1406 IRLSTSEDSSGAPQ
-1420 ELDV
+1420 ELDA

>member
-36 ELINFSALHQSIKDH
+36 ELINFSSLHHSIKDH

-103 KDPDIFP
+103 QDPDIFP

-141 ALRWICQAKEVDD
+141 ALRWICQAKKVDD

-167 NEIVSLLDCD
+167 NDIVSLLDCD
-177 NDGQVIVCY
+177 NDG
-186 FIRTHTIKFM
+186 IRTHTIKFM

-224 LTLKLIK
+224 LMLKFIK

-238 AKRVFDALVVFHG
+238 AKQVFDALVVFHG

-297 KSQVSSVRKHLKLQL
+297 KSQVSSVRKHLK
-312 LILMKHPVAVDYHGQ
+312 
-327 ISTLLTDLGAT
+327 
-338 PQEISKSMP
+338 ISKSMP

-352 KKRTRLIE
+352 KKRARLIE
-360 EGATAA
+360 EGTTAA
-366 PGSASAP
+366 PGGASAP

-384 EEEEEKEEEETSPI
+384 EEEEEKEEEDTSPI
-398 SKSATNTAIDITAED
+398 SKAATNTAIDITAED

-422 VTDIVLVS
+422 VTDVVLVS
-430 MLSLPEAM
+430 MLSLPEVM

-484 AKIECLK
+484 AK
-491 GREYHRNSLES
+491 
-502 RPPPYGQSPP
+502 
-512 SPTSKWQPYA
+512 
-522 TEAPPRTP
+522 
-530 SRSNSGRRRRCN
+530 
-542 PRVLQPDHR
+542 
-551 PSASL
+551 
-556 SPSHPSGSQGTRPGA
+556 
-571 QRGEPSVSP
+571 
-580 HSRSHRDVATWTS
+580 
-593 QDRVDPPGGI
+593 
-603 SLLEA
+603 
-608 LAAGQERARVGVA
+608 
-621 LAHLYRPFQGRSV
+621 
-634 SAQHH
+634 
-639 GSGSAG
+639 
-645 VGDPGGGLR
+645 
-654 AVAAESCLKSCGRR
+654 
-668 ESILAA
+668 
-674 TGDGYLGGG
+674 
-683 GGDARRGTGGN
+683 
-694 HIDAVG
+694 
-700 GSSDL
+700 
-705 GGWHESI
+705 
-712 KPPAKVGAPPRPV
+712 
-725 HAIPPF
+725 
-731 LAHRMGFTP
+731 
-740 SAEEQ
+740 
-745 TFIMERETGKVKKTS
+745 
-760 AADGLHAL
+760 
-768 SDTGRGRRRSS
+768 
-779 PEPPESRG
+779 
-787 MTTTQEQQQKEQEA
+787 EQQQQDEEA
-801 MQTEDAAQPKQTI
+801 MQTDEAAMPKQTI
-814 KTLLG
+814 QTLLG

-826 KKDAKNTILVPTGFE
+826 KKEAKNTILVPTGFE

-879 QALNASISPG
+879 RESTALFGTPSSFEMILFTSVVRNFHVPFSLVLKGYILEDLRSHVDIALAWLYEEYAQLQG

-896 NPLER
+896 MEKST
-901 SSSNDSYVH
+901 SSDSYVH

-929 TLFSRFFLEIPSI
+929 ALFSRFFLEIPSI

-979 DYLQKLL
+979 EYLQKLL

-1028 LELSPPQ
+1028 LEPSPPQ
-1035 HLFHGCPVW
+1035 HLFHGLW

-1127 KTPPSSELVARVRD
+1127 KKFCLITSNCQLRD
-1141 LYHKRVSDVRFLIPV
+1141 LFHLGSHSKRKARDNALLSVCSQFLQ
-1156 LNGLSKKE
+1156 KE

-1272 RLLGFVMNILQRL
+1272 RLLGFIMNILQRL
-1285 IIKQVWKQKKVWE
+1285 ITKQVWKQKKVWE

-1340 VSGFTD
+1340 VSAFTD
-1346 HQRAHIPE
+1346 HQGRY
-1354 SILEVLNLSRPR
+1354 V
-1366 ADCDR
+1366 
-1371 DSSRESRDSREA
+1371 
-1383 RDSRDYGGSRSE
+1383 
-1395 RDSWRPSSNTK
+1395 W
-1406 IRLSTSEDGSTASQ
+1406 
-1420 ELDV
+1420 

>member
-1 MATKKKALE
+1 

-36 ELINFSALHQSIKDH
+36 ELINFSSLHHSIKDH

-103 KDPDIFP
+103 QDPDIFP

-141 ALRWICQAKEVDD
+141 ALRWICQAKKVDD

-167 NEIVSLLDCD
+167 NDIVSLLDCD
-177 NDGQVIVCY
+177 NDG
-186 FIRTHTIKFM
+186 IRTHTIKFM

-224 LTLKLIK
+224 LMLKFIK

-238 AKRVFDALVVFHG
+238 AKQVFDALVVFHG

-312 LILMKHPVAVDYHGQ
+312 LILMKHPAAVDYHGQ

-352 KKRTRLIE
+352 KKRARLIE
-360 EGATAA
+360 EGTTAA
-366 PGSASAP
+366 PGGASAP

-384 EEEEEKEEEETSPI
+384 EEEEEKEEEDTSPI
-398 SKSATNTAIDITAED
+398 SKAATNTAIDITAED

-422 VTDIVLVS
+422 VTDVVLVS
-430 MLSLPEAM
+430 MLSLPEVM

-484 AKIECLK
+484 AK
-491 GREYHRNSLES
+491 
-502 RPPPYGQSPP
+502 
-512 SPTSKWQPYA
+512 
-522 TEAPPRTP
+522 
-530 SRSNSGRRRRCN
+530 
-542 PRVLQPDHR
+542 
-551 PSASL
+551 
-556 SPSHPSGSQGTRPGA
+556 
-571 QRGEPSVSP
+571 
-580 HSRSHRDVATWTS
+580 
-593 QDRVDPPGGI
+593 
-603 SLLEA
+603 
-608 LAAGQERARVGVA
+608 
-621 LAHLYRPFQGRSV
+621 
-634 SAQHH
+634 
-639 GSGSAG
+639 
-645 VGDPGGGLR
+645 
-654 AVAAESCLKSCGRR
+654 
-668 ESILAA
+668 
-674 TGDGYLGGG
+674 
-683 GGDARRGTGGN
+683 
-694 HIDAVG
+694 
-700 GSSDL
+700 
-705 GGWHESI
+705 
-712 KPPAKVGAPPRPV
+712 
-725 HAIPPF
+725 
-731 LAHRMGFTP
+731 
-740 SAEEQ
+740 
-745 TFIMERETGKVKKTS
+745 
-760 AADGLHAL
+760 
-768 SDTGRGRRRSS
+768 
-779 PEPPESRG
+779 
-787 MTTTQEQQQKEQEA
+787 EQQQQDEEA
-801 MQTEDAAQPKQTI
+801 MQTDEAAMPKQTI
-814 KTLLG
+814 QTLLG

-826 KKDAKNTILVPTGFE
+826 KKEAKNTILVPTGFE

-879 QALNASISPG
+879 RESRAHNTSISPVQVKILAGLATQFGGEISAMLKGYILEDLRSHVDIALAWLYEEYAQLQG

-896 NPLER
+896 MEKST
-901 SSSNDSYVH
+901 SSDSYVH

-929 TLFSRFFLEIPSI
+929 ALFSRFFLEIPSI

-979 DYLQKLL
+979 EYLQKLL

-1028 LELSPPQ
+1028 LEPSPPQ
-1035 HLFHGCPVW
+1035 HLFHGCHVW

-1272 RLLGFVMNILQRL
+1272 RLLGFIMNILQRL
-1285 IIKQVWKQKKVWE
+1285 ITKQVWKQKKVWE

-1340 VSGFTD
+1340 VSAFTD

-1354 SILEVLNLSRPR
+1354 SILEVLNLGRPK
-1366 ADCDR
+1366 ADSDR

-1383 RDSRDYGGSRSE
+1383 RDSRDYSGSRSE

-1406 IRLSTSEDGSTASQ
+1406 IRLSTSEDSSGALQ
-1420 ELDV
+1420 ELDA

>member
-1 MATKKKALE
+1 

-177 NDGQVIVCY
+177 NDG
-186 FIRTHTIKFM
+186 IRTHTIKFM

-484 AKIECLK
+484 AK
-491 GREYHRNSLES
+491 
-502 RPPPYGQSPP
+502 
-512 SPTSKWQPYA
+512 
-522 TEAPPRTP
+522 
-530 SRSNSGRRRRCN
+530 
-542 PRVLQPDHR
+542 
-551 PSASL
+551 
-556 SPSHPSGSQGTRPGA
+556 
-571 QRGEPSVSP
+571 
-580 HSRSHRDVATWTS
+580 
-593 QDRVDPPGGI
+593 
-603 SLLEA
+603 
-608 LAAGQERARVGVA
+608 
-621 LAHLYRPFQGRSV
+621 
-634 SAQHH
+634 
-639 GSGSAG
+639 
-645 VGDPGGGLR
+645 
-654 AVAAESCLKSCGRR
+654 
-668 ESILAA
+668 
-674 TGDGYLGGG
+674 
-683 GGDARRGTGGN
+683 
-694 HIDAVG
+694 
-700 GSSDL
+700 
-705 GGWHESI
+705 
-712 KPPAKVGAPPRPV
+712 
-725 HAIPPF
+725 
-731 LAHRMGFTP
+731 
-740 SAEEQ
+740 
-745 TFIMERETGKVKKTS
+745 
-760 AADGLHAL
+760 
-768 SDTGRGRRRSS
+768 
-779 PEPPESRG
+779 
-787 MTTTQEQQQKEQEA
+787 EQQQKEQEA

-879 QALNASISPG
+879 RESKALNASISPVQVKILAGLATQFGGEISAMLKDYILEDLRSHVDIALAWLYEEYAQLQG

-1285 IIKQVWKQKKVWE
+1285 ITKQVWKQKKVWE

-1366 ADCDR
+1366 ADCDKSKSADKDIALKMKR

>member
-1 MATKKKALE
+1 
-10 MRRSTAAQ
+10 
-18 FFMDEEQV
+18 
-26 EQKSTSDRVV
+26 
-36 ELINFSALHQSIKDH
+36 
-51 HKVNNLR
+51 
-58 QVQELIVYKEPDLL
+58 
-72 DNFLDE
+72 
-78 MLAFQNDRSSEVR
+78 
-91 KFVVGFI
+91 
-98 EEACK
+98 
-103 KDPDIFP
+103 
-110 KVLVNLRMMFR
+110 
-121 DEAVAVQ
+121 
-128 KRVIQATTQLYKV
+128 
-141 ALRWICQAKEVDD
+141 
-154 LMETSWEYIRSLK
+154 
-167 NEIVSLLDCD
+167 
-177 NDGQVIVCY
+177 
-186 FIRTHTIKFM
+186 
-196 EMLVI
+196 
-201 LQTYPDGD
+201 
-209 SPKKT
+209 
-214 GNDFALDDVP
+214 
-224 LTLKLIK
+224 
-231 PRKLEEE
+231 
-238 AKRVFDALVVFHG
+238 
-251 TPHISSINL
+251 
-260 MTCMQAL
+260 
-267 VLIAKHRSEFMSRV
+267 
-281 IQALESL
+281 
-288 HANLPPTLA
+288 
-297 KSQVSSVRKHLKLQL
+297 
-312 LILMKHPVAVDYHGQ
+312 
-327 ISTLLTDLGAT
+327 
-338 PQEISKSMP
+338 MP

-352 KKRTRLIE
+352 KKRARLIE
-360 EGATAA
+360 EGVTVA

-384 EEEEEKEEEETSPI
+384 EEEEEKEEEDTLPI

-422 VTDIVLVS
+422 VTDVVLVS
-430 MLSLPEAM
+430 MLSLPEVM

-474 GKGVEEMIAK
+474 GKGVEEIIAK
-484 AKIECLK
+484 AK
-491 GREYHRNSLES
+491 
-502 RPPPYGQSPP
+502 
-512 SPTSKWQPYA
+512 
-522 TEAPPRTP
+522 
-530 SRSNSGRRRRCN
+530 
-542 PRVLQPDHR
+542 
-551 PSASL
+551 
-556 SPSHPSGSQGTRPGA
+556 
-571 QRGEPSVSP
+571 
-580 HSRSHRDVATWTS
+580 
-593 QDRVDPPGGI
+593 
-603 SLLEA
+603 
-608 LAAGQERARVGVA
+608 
-621 LAHLYRPFQGRSV
+621 
-634 SAQHH
+634 
-639 GSGSAG
+639 
-645 VGDPGGGLR
+645 
-654 AVAAESCLKSCGRR
+654 
-668 ESILAA
+668 
-674 TGDGYLGGG
+674 
-683 GGDARRGTGGN
+683 
-694 HIDAVG
+694 
-700 GSSDL
+700 
-705 GGWHESI
+705 
-712 KPPAKVGAPPRPV
+712 
-725 HAIPPF
+725 
-731 LAHRMGFTP
+731 
-740 SAEEQ
+740 
-745 TFIMERETGKVKKTS
+745 
-760 AADGLHAL
+760 
-768 SDTGRGRRRSS
+768 
-779 PEPPESRG
+779 
-787 MTTTQEQQQKEQEA
+787 EQQQQEEEA
-801 MQTEDAAQPKQTI
+801 MQTDEAAQPKQTI
-814 KTLLG
+814 QTLLG

-826 KKDAKNTILVPTGFE
+826 KKEAKSTILVPTGFE

-879 QALNASISPG
+879 RESRAHNTSISPVQVKILAGLATQFGGEISAMLKGYILEDLRSHVDIALAWLYEEYAQLQG
-889 FLQSGTG
+889 FLQGGAG
-896 NPLER
+896 NPMEKST
-901 SSSNDSYVH
+901 SSDSYVH

-929 TLFSRFFLEIPSI
+929 ALFSRFFLEIPSI

-979 DYLQKLL
+979 EYLQKLL

-1028 LELSPPQ
+1028 LEPSPPQ
-1035 HLFHGCPVW
+1035 HLFHGCHVW

-1272 RLLGFVMNILQRL
+1272 RLLGFIMNILQRL

-1340 VSGFTD
+1340 VSAFTD

-1354 SILEVLNLSRPR
+1354 SILEVLNLSRPK
-1366 ADCDR
+1366 ADSDKSKTADKDKESIALKMKR

-1383 RDSRDYGGSRSE
+1383 RDSRDYSGSRSE
-1395 RDSWRPSSNTK
+1395 RDSWRPSTNTK
-1406 IRLSTSEDGSTASQ
+1406 IRLSTSEDGSAASQ
-1420 ELDV
+1420 ELDA

>member
-141 ALRWICQAKEVDD
+141 ALRWICQAKKVDD

-167 NEIVSLLDCD
+167 NDIVSLLDCD
-177 NDGQVIVCY
+177 NDG
-186 FIRTHTIKFM
+186 IRTHTIKFM

-224 LTLKLIK
+224 LTLKFIK

-238 AKRVFDALVVFHG
+238 AKQVFDALVVFHG

-312 LILMKHPVAVDYHGQ
+312 LILMKHPAAVDYHGQ

-352 KKRTRLIE
+352 KKRARLIE
-360 EGATAA
+360 EGVTAA

-384 EEEEEKEEEETSPI
+384 EEEEEKEEEDTSPI

-422 VTDIVLVS
+422 VTDVVLVS
-430 MLSLPEAM
+430 MLSLPEVM

-484 AKIECLK
+484 AK
-491 GREYHRNSLES
+491 
-502 RPPPYGQSPP
+502 
-512 SPTSKWQPYA
+512 
-522 TEAPPRTP
+522 
-530 SRSNSGRRRRCN
+530 
-542 PRVLQPDHR
+542 
-551 PSASL
+551 
-556 SPSHPSGSQGTRPGA
+556 
-571 QRGEPSVSP
+571 
-580 HSRSHRDVATWTS
+580 
-593 QDRVDPPGGI
+593 
-603 SLLEA
+603 
-608 LAAGQERARVGVA
+608 
-621 LAHLYRPFQGRSV
+621 
-634 SAQHH
+634 
-639 GSGSAG
+639 
-645 VGDPGGGLR
+645 
-654 AVAAESCLKSCGRR
+654 
-668 ESILAA
+668 
-674 TGDGYLGGG
+674 
-683 GGDARRGTGGN
+683 
-694 HIDAVG
+694 
-700 GSSDL
+700 
-705 GGWHESI
+705 
-712 KPPAKVGAPPRPV
+712 
-725 HAIPPF
+725 
-731 LAHRMGFTP
+731 
-740 SAEEQ
+740 
-745 TFIMERETGKVKKTS
+745 
-760 AADGLHAL
+760 
-768 SDTGRGRRRSS
+768 
-779 PEPPESRG
+779 
-787 MTTTQEQQQKEQEA
+787 EQQQQEEEA
-801 MQTEDAAQPKQTI
+801 MQTDEAAQPKQTI
-814 KTLLG
+814 QTLLG

-826 KKDAKNTILVPTGFE
+826 KKEAKSTILVPTGFE

-861 EEMTQMLVSTVR
+861 EEMTQMLVCTVR

-879 QALNASISPG
+879 RESRALNTSISPVQVKILAGLATQFGGEISAMLKGYILEDLRSHVDIALAWLYEEYAQLQG
-889 FLQSGTG
+889 FLQGGAG
-896 NPLER
+896 NPMEKST
-901 SSSNDSYVH
+901 SSDSYVH

-929 TLFSRFFLEIPSI
+929 ALFSRFFLEIPSI

-979 DYLQKLL
+979 EYLQKLL

-1028 LELSPPQ
+1028 LEPSPPQ
-1035 HLFHGCPVW
+1035 HLFHGCHVW

-1272 RLLGFVMNILQRL
+1272 RLLGFIMNILQRL

-1340 VSGFTD
+1340 VSAFTD

-1354 SILEVLNLSRPR
+1354 SILEVLNLSRPK
-1366 ADCDR
+1366 ADSDKSKSADKDKESIALKIKR

-1383 RDSRDYGGSRSE
+1383 RDSRDYSGSRSE

-1406 IRLSTSEDGSTASQ
+1406 IRLSTSEDGSAASQ
-1420 ELDV
+1420 ELDA

>member
-1 MATKKKALE
+1 
-10 MRRSTAAQ
+10 
-18 FFMDEEQV
+18 MDEEQQI
-26 EQKSTSDRVV
+26 EQKSTTDRVV
-36 ELINFSALHQSIKDH
+36 ELINHSALHQSIKDH
-51 HKVNNLR
+51 QKVNNLR
-58 QVQELIVYKEPDLL
+58 QVQELIVFKEPDLL

-91 KFVVGFI
+91 KFIVGFI

-103 KDPDIFP
+103 RDPDIFP
-110 KVLVNLRMMFR
+110 KVLANLRMMFR

-167 NEIVSLLDCD
+167 NDIVALLDCE
-177 NDGQVIVCY
+177 NDG
-186 FIRTHTIKFM
+186 IRTHTIKFM

-214 GNDFALDDVP
+214 ANDFALDDVP
-224 LTLKLIK
+224 LTLKFIK

-238 AKRVFDALVVFHG
+238 AKQVFDALVVFHG

-312 LILMKHPVAVDYHGQ
+312 LILMKHPAAVDYHTQ

-347 KPDEI
+347 KPEEL
-352 KKRTRLIE
+352 KKRARLIE
-360 EGATAA
+360 EGTVSAA
-366 PGSASAP
+366 GNSTAP

-384 EEEEEKEEEETSPI
+384 EEEEEKEEEDTTASI
-398 SKSATNTAIDITAED
+398 SKAATNTAIDITAED

-430 MLSLPEAM
+430 MLSLPDTM

-463 LISTQMTALGL
+463 LISTQMTAAGL
-474 GKGVEEMIAK
+474 GKGVEEMIVK
-484 AKIECLK
+484 AK
-491 GREYHRNSLES
+491 
-502 RPPPYGQSPP
+502 
-512 SPTSKWQPYA
+512 
-522 TEAPPRTP
+522 
-530 SRSNSGRRRRCN
+530 
-542 PRVLQPDHR
+542 
-551 PSASL
+551 
-556 SPSHPSGSQGTRPGA
+556 
-571 QRGEPSVSP
+571 
-580 HSRSHRDVATWTS
+580 
-593 QDRVDPPGGI
+593 
-603 SLLEA
+603 
-608 LAAGQERARVGVA
+608 
-621 LAHLYRPFQGRSV
+621 
-634 SAQHH
+634 
-639 GSGSAG
+639 
-645 VGDPGGGLR
+645 
-654 AVAAESCLKSCGRR
+654 
-668 ESILAA
+668 
-674 TGDGYLGGG
+674 
-683 GGDARRGTGGN
+683 
-694 HIDAVG
+694 
-700 GSSDL
+700 
-705 GGWHESI
+705 
-712 KPPAKVGAPPRPV
+712 
-725 HAIPPF
+725 
-731 LAHRMGFTP
+731 
-740 SAEEQ
+740 
-745 TFIMERETGKVKKTS
+745 
-760 AADGLHAL
+760 
-768 SDTGRGRRRSS
+768 
-779 PEPPESRG
+779 
-787 MTTTQEQQQKEQEA
+787 EQQQQDEET
-801 MQTEDAAQPKQTI
+801 MQIEEAAQPKQTI
-814 KTLLG
+814 QTLLG

-826 KKDAKNTILVPTGFE
+826 KKEAKNTVLFPTGFE
-841 PKSRRLRQLNLSDI
+841 PKSRRPRQMNLLDI
-855 TRPLSD
+855 TRPLS
-861 EEMTQMLVSTVR
+861 EEETTQMLVYTVR
-873 RILDAG
+873 RILVAG
-879 QALNASISPG
+879 RESKALNTSISPVQVKILAGLATQFGGEISAMLKEYILEDLRAHIDIALAWLYEEYAQLQG
-889 FLQSGTG
+889 FLQGGAVGPMEKSA
-896 NPLER
+896 
-901 SSSNDSYVH
+901 SSDSYVH
-910 CLTNLL
+910 CLNGLL
-916 VDILQKCESRDRD
+916 MDILHKCEPRDRD
-929 TLFSRFFLEIPSI
+929 GLFSRFFLEIPSI
-942 TSEALIILKQY
+942 TSDALIILKQY
-953 CQNESTVANGLS
+953 CQNELTVMNGLA
-965 ILRSLVDYRPPGQI
+965 ILRSLVDYRPPGQLE
-979 DYLQKLL
+979 YLQKLL
-986 ELTVSQNQ
+986 ELTVSPIQ
-994 EVRLQAAKHA
+994 EVRLQSAKHA

-1028 LELSPPQ
+1028 LEPAPPQ
-1035 HLFHGCPVW
+1035 HLFHNSPVW
-1044 TEDNTK
+1044 MEDQTK

-1188 GSHVESTA
+1188 GSHVESAA

-1234 KHIYTQEVL
+1234 KHVYTQEVL

-1272 RLLGFVMNILQRL
+1272 KLMGFVMNILQRL

-1340 VSGFTD
+1340 VSAFTD

-1354 SILEVLNLSRPR
+1354 SILEVLNLNRPKADDKSKPAEKDKDSSR
-1366 ADCDR
+1366 AIALKMKR
-1371 DSSRESRDSREA
+1371 DPSRESRDSR
-1383 RDSRDYGGSRSE
+1383 DSSRDYSSGRSE
-1395 RDSWRPSSNTK
+1395 RDSWRSSSSTTK
-1406 IRLSTSEDGSTASQ
+1406 IRLATAEDSVGSQDHDA
-1420 ELDV
+1420 